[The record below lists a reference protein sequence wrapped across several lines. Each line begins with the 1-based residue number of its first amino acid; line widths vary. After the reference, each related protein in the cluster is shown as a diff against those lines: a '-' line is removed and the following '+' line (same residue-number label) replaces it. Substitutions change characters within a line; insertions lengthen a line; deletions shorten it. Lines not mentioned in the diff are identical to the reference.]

1 MMYLILYNLNCI
13 KWISFSWFVMLHYRI
28 YSAITFNFLLFFFFS
43 FIYKR
48 HFTELWFR
56 KIRYFK
62 SITTDILNNIVR
74 QARNKMAKNVHRIR
88 KWENVRD
95 RVRARVRQTHSPV
108 ERLPFPYHPRPAIV
122 SLGDNP
128 WTTWQVK
135 FCIHGSAGDIGAR
148 LNEPLYLL
156 LWFQRGPPTA
166 EEYSFKYLSILEL
179 DAAAYPRDGLM
190 CPAAGSSCTP
200 CARILFCMY
209 PYTSARDAD
218 VWSLSQVFSIHFYNL
233 TVRAPLGVYVT
244 RLFRKV
250 FFFFVYRWHA
260 SNIGFAKYTLLT
272 A

>member
-1 MMYLILYNLNCI
+1 
-13 KWISFSWFVMLHYRI
+13 
-28 YSAITFNFLLFFFFS
+28 
-43 FIYKR
+43 
-48 HFTELWFR
+48 
-56 KIRYFK
+56 
-62 SITTDILNNIVR
+62 
-74 QARNKMAKNVHRIR
+74 MAKNAHRER
-88 KWENVRD
+88 KREKVRD
-95 RVRARVRQTHSPV
+95 RVRARVRPTHSPV

-179 DAAAYPRDGLM
+179 DAAAYPGDGLM
-190 CPAAGSSCTP
+190 CPAAALRVLR
-200 CARILFCMY
+200 ARVSFSVRTH
-209 PYTSARDAD
+209 TSARDAN

-250 FFFFVYRWHA
+250 FFRLQVA
-260 SNIGFAKYTLLT
+260 SFQLDSQSIRYWPPNNMYLVERKQTGIQDIWQ
-272 A
+272 

>member
-1 MMYLILYNLNCI
+1 M
-13 KWISFSWFVMLHYRI
+13 
-28 YSAITFNFLLFFFFS
+28 
-43 FIYKR
+43 
-48 HFTELWFR
+48 
-56 KIRYFK
+56 
-62 SITTDILNNIVR
+62 R
-74 QARNKMAKNVHRIR
+74 QI
-88 KWENVRD
+88 
-95 RVRARVRQTHSPV
+95 HSLV

-179 DAAAYPRDGLM
+179 DAVAYPGDGLM
-190 CPAAGSSCTP
+190 CPAAALRVLR
-200 CARILFCMY
+200 ARVSFPLCV
-209 PYTSARDAD
+209 YTYTRARDAN
-218 VWSLSQVFSIHFYNL
+218 VWSLSQVFSIHFCNL

-250 FFFFVYRWHA
+250 FFSCVQVA
-260 SNIGFAKYTLLT
+260 SFQLDSQSMRYWPPNNIYLVEGKNTNTRHLT
-272 A
+272 